1 LNHDIE
7 RLQEPIMNTAGNRR
21 QFLEQLGLGSLVL
34 AGYTGTARGFA
45 ANETIGVGCIGT
57 GGRCQHLLRALQEVP
72 GQKVVAVCDVWDQH
86 LEAGR
91 RMADK
96 NAFATKDHRELLA
109 RKDVDAVI
117 IAAPDHQH
125 VPLTIDACAAG
136 KDVYC
141 EKPLTHDLSEGEA
154 VVKAQNEHSRIVQVG
169 MQQRSMPHFQKA
181 HEILASGQLG
191 DVHKVHLTW
200 NRNHPRWVRDKLNID
215 PATVDWQRFLGA
227 ARQQP
232 FDEYR
237 FRNWRWFWDFGGGLF
252 TDLMVHHVDIAHW
265 FLDLDHPQE
274 AVSIGD
280 HFKAKGLWETPE
292 TVQTLL
298 RYPDRQVQVYFEGT
312 FVNARNGE
320 MLEFMGSEATLYLDR
335 GRYEIHPERKKK
347 IEYSELVLGAGARGA
362 DFYDQPQGEVLHL
375 SNWLECVRSRARP
388 NAPAE
393 AGVSAAAAAHLSNLA
408 LRGAKAARWKDA

>member
-1 LNHDIE
+1 
-7 RLQEPIMNTAGNRR
+7 MNPAHNRR
-21 QFLEQLGLGSLVL
+21 EFLEQLGLGSLVL
-34 AGYTGTARGFA
+34 AGYSATARGFA

-57 GGRCQHLLRALQEVP
+57 GGRCQHLLRALAEVP

-109 RKDVDAVI
+109 RDDVDAVI

-141 EKPLTHDLSEGEA
+141 EKPLTHELAEGEA
-154 VVKAQNEHSRIVQVG
+154 VVKAANEHSRIVQVG
-169 MQQRSMPHFQKA
+169 TQQRSMPHFHKA
-181 HEILASGQLG
+181 YEILKSGQLG
-191 DVHKVHLTW
+191 TIHKVHLTW
-200 NRNHPRWVRDKLNID
+200 NRNHARWVRDKLNID
-215 PATVDWQRFLGA
+215 PATVDWPRFLGT

-237 FRNWRWFWDFGGGLF
+237 FRNWRWFWDFGGGIF

-265 FLDLDHPQE
+265 FLDLDHPAE
-274 AVSIGD
+274 AVAVGD
-280 HFKAKGLWETPE
+280 HFQAKDLWQTPD

-312 FVNARNGE
+312 FANARNGE
-320 MLEFMGSEATLYLDR
+320 MLEFMGTEATLYLDR
-335 GRYEIHPERKKK
+335 GRYEIHPERNKK
-347 IEYSELVLGAGARGA
+347 IKPSELVLGAGARGA
-362 DFYDQPQGEVLHL
+362 DFYDQPKGEVLHL
-375 SNWLECVRSRARP
+375 ANWLECVRSRAKP
-388 NAPAE
+388 NSPAE
-393 AGVSAAAAAHLSNLA
+393 SGVSAAAAAHLSNLA
-408 LRGAKAARWKDA
+408 LRGGKVARWKDI